1 MLHESFMAEID
12 KQYKERYLCISK
24 QFDNF
29 FFKLCDMNE
38 DVPASL
44 ATKASLGIRHDIAID
59 SV

>member
-1 MLHESFMAEID
+1 MLQKSFMAEID
-12 KQYKERYLCISK
+12 KQYNKERYLCVSK

-44 ATKASLGIRHDIAID
+44 AT
-59 SV
+59 

>member
-1 MLHESFMAEID
+1 MAEID
-12 KQYKERYLCISK
+12 KQYNKERYLCVSK

-44 ATKASLGIRHDIAID
+44 ATKPSLGIRHDIAID